1 MRYYPFVVG
10 AWLFVLGLYGIVA
23 ARDMVRQ
30 VICLAVVQSSSYVLL
45 LSVGYKAGAA
55 APIYKDIPAG
65 TNVVD
70 PVVQALALTDTVVEA
85 TVIAARCGLRLKEV
99 PVVMRQRVM
108 GQSSLTL
115 PLSISYARS
124 WSARLARGV
133 RPGPLRAFRVTP
145 AASSS

>member
-10 AWLFVLGLYGIVA
+10 AWLFVLGLYGIVE

-85 TVIAARCGLRLKEV
+85 TVMALLLALVVRAYERTGSLDPLRLTA
-99 PVVMRQRVM
+99 
-108 GQSSLTL
+108 L
-115 PLSISYARS
+115 
-124 WSARLARGV
+124 RG
-133 RPGPLRAFRVTP
+133 
-145 AASSS
+145 